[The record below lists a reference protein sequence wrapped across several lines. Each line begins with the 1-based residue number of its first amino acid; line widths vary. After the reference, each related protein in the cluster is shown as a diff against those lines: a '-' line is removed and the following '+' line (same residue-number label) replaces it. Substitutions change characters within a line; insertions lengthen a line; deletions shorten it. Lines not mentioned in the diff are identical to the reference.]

1 MRVNI
6 LVINSGSSSIKY
18 QLLESASERRLATG
32 LIERIGEKQARL
44 AQRWGAGREH
54 EEAVYA
60 PDHRTGLAAV
70 FALLG
75 RSGVLQ
81 DVSKLSGIGH
91 RVVHGGEHFTA
102 PVIVD
107 ETILAQLEA
116 LSDLA
121 PLHNPA
127 NITGIEVARE
137 LASGVPQVAVFDT
150 AFHQSLPPYANHYAL
165 PLELQRRLRI
175 RRYGFHGTSHQYVAK
190 AAAEYLGKP
199 LASLRMISLH
209 LGNGASAT
217 AIEGGRSVETS
228 MGFTPLEGL
237 VMGTRCGDL
246 DASVPAYLAERE
258 GIDAQAVGALLNR
271 ESGLKGLCGEIDM
284 REIER
289 RVGQGDQRAALALE
303 MFCYRVR
310 KYIGAYVAVLG
321 GLDALVFTAGIGE
334 NSAGVRARIGH
345 GLEVLGVVIDEA
357 RNLAARGAAEIS
369 EPGSPV
375 RVLVIPTDEELEIA
389 RATRDC
395 ITGIAAGQ
403 PAH

>member
-1 MRVNI
+1 VKI

-18 QLLESASERRLATG
+18 QLLDAGSERRLATG
-32 LIERIGEKQARL
+32 LIERIGEQQARL
-44 AQRWGAGREH
+44 TQRWGDGQEH
-54 EEAVYA
+54 EEAVSA

-70 FALLG
+70 FALLE
-75 RSGVLQ
+75 RTGVLQ

-102 PVIVD
+102 PVVID
-107 ETILAQLEA
+107 EAVLAQLEA

-150 AFHQSLPPYANHYAL
+150 AFHQSMPQQANHYAL
-165 PLELQRRLRI
+165 PLDLQRRLRI

-190 AAAEYLGKP
+190 AAAEYLGRP
-199 LASLRMISLH
+199 LASLRTISLH

-217 AIEGGRSVETS
+217 AIECGRSVETS

-246 DASVPAYLAERE
+246 DASVPAYLAEHE
-258 GIDAQAVGALLNR
+258 GLDARAVAELLNR
-271 ESGLKGLCGEIDM
+271 ESGLKGLCGDSDM

-289 RVGQGDQRAALALE
+289 RAGQGDPRAGLALE
-303 MFCYRVR
+303 MFCHRVR

-334 NSAGVRARIGH
+334 NSAGVRAKIGR
-345 GLEVLGVVIDEA
+345 GLEVLGIVIDEA

-369 EPGSPV
+369 APGSPV
-375 RVLVIPTDEELEIA
+375 RILVIPTDEELEIA

-395 ITGIAAGQ
+395 ITGMASGQ
-403 PAH
+403 PVH

>member
-1 MRVNI
+1 MNI

-18 QLLESASERRLATG
+18 QLLDVGSEHRLASG
-32 LIERIGEKQARL
+32 LIERIGEQQARL
-44 AQRWGAGREH
+44 TQRWGAGQEH
-54 EEAVYA
+54 EEAVSA

-70 FALLG
+70 FALLE
-75 RSGVLQ
+75 RSGVVQ
-81 DVSKLSGIGH
+81 DVSELFGIGH
-91 RVVHGGEHFTA
+91 RVVHGGERFTA

-107 ETILAQLEA
+107 EAVLSQLGE

-127 NITGIEVARE
+127 NILGIEVARE
-137 LASGVPQVAVFDT
+137 LAGGVPQVAVFDT
-150 AFHQSLPPYANHYAL
+150 AFHQTLPPHAKHYAL
-165 PLELQRRLRI
+165 PLELQRRHRI

-190 AAAEYLGKP
+190 AAAEHLGRP
-199 LASLRMISLH
+199 LASLCMISLH

-258 GIDAQAVGALLNR
+258 GIDAQAVAELLNR
-271 ESGLKGLCGEIDM
+271 ESGLKGLCGESDM

-289 RVGQGDQRAALALE
+289 RVGQGDQEAALALE
-303 MFCYRVR
+303 KFCHSAR

-321 GLDALVFTAGIGE
+321 RLDALVFTAGIGE
-334 NSAGVRARIGH
+334 NSPEVRARIGQ
-345 GLEVLGVVIDEA
+345 GLECLGIAIDEV
-357 RNLAARGAAEIS
+357 RNLAAQGTAEIS
-369 EPGSPV
+369 RPGSAV

-395 ITGIAAGQ
+395 ITGMAPGQ
-403 PAH
+403 PPR